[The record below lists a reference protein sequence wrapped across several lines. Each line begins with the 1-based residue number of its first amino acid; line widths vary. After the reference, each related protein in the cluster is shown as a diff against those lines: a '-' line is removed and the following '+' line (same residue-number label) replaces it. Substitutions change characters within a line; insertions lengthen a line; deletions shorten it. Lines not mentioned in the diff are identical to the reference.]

1 LYMLPNGINPIVS
14 FPGQGTVLWGD
25 RTLLTKPSAF
35 DRINVRRLFIV
46 LEKAIAIS
54 AKYFLFEFNN
64 KYTRRNFVNMVN
76 PFLAGIKGKQG
87 MYDFYVQ
94 CDETNNTPE
103 VIDGNQFVA
112 SMFIKPSKSINYI
125 TLNFVATKTGVD
137 FSEVIGQV

>member
-1 LYMLPNGINPIVS
+1 
-14 FPGQGTVLWGD
+14 
-25 RTLLTKPSAF
+25 LLTQPSAF
-35 DRINVRRLFIV
+35 DRINVRRLFII

-64 KYTRRNFVNMVN
+64 VYTRRNFINMVN
-76 PFLAGIKGKQG
+76 PYLAGIKAKQG
-87 MYDFYVQ
+87 MYDFHVQ

-112 SMFIKPSKSINYI
+112 SMFIKPSRSINFI
-125 TLNFVATKTGVD
+125 TLNFVATKSGVD